1 MVRLHPPFCQ
11 KWLFPCLLCLLGGG
25 TLPKH
30 LLVTFLGRN
39 KPHEA
44 PRTVFLLGSTLRL
57 GCGSAAVPW
66 DLPLPRSHHPSPPQF
81 PKLGGK
87 AQHPPHASDPPQGRE
102 QSHPASP
109 GPFPRKTDH
118 LYMPLLQKTKFCP
131 LSPNRSQSPAALGCC
146 SPARP
151 GGGSLRNLR
160 VYTLPTFP
168 RFQVRVWKWPPVP
181 VALSPVATR
190 W

>member
-1 MVRLHPPFCQ
+1 M
-11 KWLFPCLLCLLGGG
+11 
-25 TLPKH
+25 
-30 LLVTFLGRN
+30 GRN
-39 KPHEA
+39 DPHEA

-57 GCGSAAVPW
+57 SCGSAAVPW

-109 GPFPRKTDH
+109 GPFPRKTVH
-118 LYMPLLQKTKFCP
+118 LYMPLTENEPLLPKNPKFCP
-131 LSPNRSQSPAALGCC
+131 LSPNRSESPVALGCC

-151 GGGSLRNLR
+151 GGSLRNLR
-160 VYTLPTFP
+160 ALHLAHLPEMPSKGLEVASSP
-168 RFQVRVWKWPPVP
+168 RGF
-181 VALSPVATR
+181 VAR
-190 W
+190 GH